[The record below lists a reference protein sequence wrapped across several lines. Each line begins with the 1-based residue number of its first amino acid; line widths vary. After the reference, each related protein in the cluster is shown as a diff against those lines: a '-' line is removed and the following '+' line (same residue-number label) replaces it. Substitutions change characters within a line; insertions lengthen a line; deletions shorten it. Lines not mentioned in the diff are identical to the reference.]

1 MSEQDWLAERFES
14 DRPRLR
20 AVARRML
27 GSPAEAD
34 DAVQETWIRLSRSDT
49 SSVEN
54 LTSWLTTVVAR
65 VSLNMLQS
73 RRSRREDL
81 VDAADADDAGGADA
95 ATDPEEEALIADSV
109 GVAMLVVLDR
119 LTPAE
124 RLAFVLHDMFAV
136 PFEEIATIVDRSP
149 AAARKLASRARRRI
163 QQSGADTSADGG
175 PNGDG
180 GGPGTTAGPARPDPS
195 ARSSTGDRRGT
206 GTRPGTGN
214 RPDTGARL
222 SATGGAGPNGGAA
235 ARDDGAATAQ
245 VDKAELVRAFLAAS
259 RGGDFELLLATLDP
273 DIVVRADQLTVRLGV
288 EATSRGISPITVE
301 PEMRGADAV
310 TRAFAGLAWAPRFA
324 LIEGTAGLV
333 WAPDGEP
340 RVAFRF
346 TCDDGKITAIDI
358 QADLSGLAIALC

>member
-14 DRPRLR
+14 DRARLR
-20 AVARRML
+20 AVAHRML
-27 GSPAEAD
+27 GSQAEAE

-54 LTSWLTTVVAR
+54 LSGWLTTVVSR

-81 VDAADADDAGGADA
+81 LDAADIVGPGEPGADGPEGE
-95 ATDPEEEALIADSV
+95 ATMADSV

-149 AAARKLASRARRRI
+149 TAARKLASRARRRI
-163 QQSGADTSADGG
+163 QQAG
-175 PNGDG
+175 PDATAGRTDDA
-180 GGPGTTAGPARPDPS
+180 TTAQ
-195 ARSSTGDRRGT
+195 
-206 GTRPGTGN
+206 
-214 RPDTGARL
+214 
-222 SATGGAGPNGGAA
+222 
-235 ARDDGAATAQ
+235 TA
-245 VDKAELVRAFLAAS
+245 KAELVRAFLAAS
-259 RGGDFELLLATLDP
+259 RGGDFEPLLATLDP
-273 DIVVRADQLTVRLGV
+273 DIVVRADEMTVRLSAQAAV
-288 EATSRGISPITVE
+288 RGAGLLAVE

-310 TRAFAGLAWAPRFA
+310 TRAFAGLSWAPRLA
-324 LIEGTAGLV
+324 LIDGTAGLV
-333 WAPDGEP
+333 WAPNGEP

-346 TCDDGKITAIDI
+346 TVAGNKITAIDI
-358 QADLSGLAIALC
+358 QADLTGLAVALC